1 MGRRG
6 PWQEIWWLQG
16 VRVTEAEPHSEHLPV
31 EMAQG
36 PWLGFKNPLLV

>member
-6 PWQEIWWLQG
+6 PWQEVWWLQG
-16 VRVTEAEPHSEHLPV
+16 VRVMETKPHSEHLPV
-31 EMAQG
+31 EMAFA